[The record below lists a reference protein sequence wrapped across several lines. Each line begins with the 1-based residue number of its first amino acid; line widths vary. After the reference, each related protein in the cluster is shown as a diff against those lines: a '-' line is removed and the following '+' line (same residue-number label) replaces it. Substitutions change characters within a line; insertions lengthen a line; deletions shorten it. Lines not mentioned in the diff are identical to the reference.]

1 MTAAVSV
8 RIPTMLRGYTAGA
21 RTVEAA
27 GNNIRA
33 MVEELDRRHPG
44 LRARLL
50 DETGALRRYVNIYV
64 GEDDIRR
71 GDGLATTL
79 PEGAVVSIIPA
90 VAGG

>member
-1 MTAAVSV
+1 MTVAVSV
-8 RIPTMLRGYTAGA
+8 RIPTVLRGYTAGA
-21 RTVEAA
+21 RSVQAA
-27 GNNIRA
+27 GSDIRTL
-33 MVEELDRRHPG
+33 VDELERRHPG

-79 PEGAVVSIIPA
+79 PQGAVVSIIPA

>member
-1 MTAAVSV
+1 MTTAVSV
-8 RIPTMLRGYTAGA
+8 RIPTVLRGYTAGE
-21 RTVEAA
+21 RSVEAT
-27 GNNIRA
+27 GSDIRTL
-33 MVEELDRRHPG
+33 VDELERQHPG

>member
-1 MTAAVSV
+1 MTTAVSV
-8 RIPTMLRGYTAGA
+8 RIPTVLRGYTAGE
-21 RTVEAA
+21 RSVEAT
-27 GNNIRA
+27 GSDIRTL
-33 MVEELDRRHPG
+33 VDELERQHPG

-50 DETGALRRYVNIYV
+50 DETGALRRYVNIYI